1 MARQFL
7 RFLAPPLVMLALA
20 ATARAETETSDAQL
34 AFNNSCRTCHSI
46 KRGRPPAGPQPAT
59 ASSAERPA
67 PSRAIAFSSAM
78 RQSSIVWDEATLDQF
93 IANPEQVVHGN
104 GMKPFGGIDDP
115 AQRGKIIAYLKS
127 ISAK

>member
-46 KRGRPPAGPQPAT
+46 KEGDHRLGPSLYGVVGRKAGTIEGYP
-59 ASSAERPA
+59 
-67 PSRAIAFSSAM
+67 FSSAM
-78 RQSSIVWDEATLDQF
+78 RQSSVVWDEATLDQF

-115 AQRGKIIAYLKS
+115 AQRGKIVAYLKS